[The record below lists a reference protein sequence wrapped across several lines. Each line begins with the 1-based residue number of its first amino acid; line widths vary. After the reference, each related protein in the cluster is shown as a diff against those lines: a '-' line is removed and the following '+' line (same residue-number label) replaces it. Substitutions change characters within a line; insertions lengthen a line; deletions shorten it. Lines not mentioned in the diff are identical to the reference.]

1 MPCKLCKQTGH
12 NSRTCGEKL
21 PLSGLL
27 DSTSPASISLECAEK
42 KVPEEK
48 EKKDEKKDKPNKLDK
63 KYYCYFLGQPD
74 NWCGQTYNGYT
85 VNLQRRLRQHNG
97 EIKGGAYATTKKGP
111 GAWTLIAVMTC
122 ETWNNIDAMKCEWNC
137 RYPTRKKP
145 RPRCYA
151 GAKGRISSLV
161 EVFKHIT
168 VPVKLYVHPE
178 FYDFASSSL
187 QQDLPHVELVKELF
201 S

>member
-27 DSTSPASISLECAEK
+27 DSSSPASISLECAEK

-97 EIKGGAYATTKKGP
+97 EIKGGAYATTKKGL
-111 GAWTLIAVMTC
+111 GVWTFIAVMTC

-151 GAKGRISSLV
+151 GAKGMISSLV
-161 EVFKHIT
+161 
-168 VPVKLYVHPE
+168 
-178 FYDFASSSL
+178 
-187 QQDLPHVELVKELF
+187 
-201 S
+201 